1 MFPNCGHLIVWCVGK
16 TKVCEEIA
24 KLGTKRCSWF
34 NLNVEKFKG
43 LNSVFASKEQMA
55 DLDLGNIG
63 VMLVPIAAVVINTV
77 VKWAKNN
84 VPS

>member
-1 MFPNCGHLIVWCVGK
+1 MADEKKSPAF
-16 TKVCEEIA
+16 
-24 KLGTKRCSWF
+24 S
-34 NLNVEKFKG
+34 LNVTDVVEITKNTALVALAAG
-43 LNSVFASKEQMA
+43 LTYFGENMA

-84 VPS
+84 VPE

>member
-1 MFPNCGHLIVWCVGK
+1 MADEKNSPAF
-16 TKVCEEIA
+16 
-24 KLGTKRCSWF
+24 S
-34 NLNVEKFKG
+34 LNVTDVIEITKNTALVALAAG
-43 LNSVFASKEQMA
+43 LTYFGENMA

-84 VPS
+84 VPE

>member
-1 MFPNCGHLIVWCVGK
+1 MSDKDTNSPAF
-16 TKVCEEIA
+16 
-24 KLGTKRCSWF
+24 S
-34 NLNVEKFKG
+34 LNVNDVLEITKNTALVALAAG
-43 LNSVFASKEQMA
+43 LTYFGENMA

-84 VPS
+84 TAE

>member
-1 MFPNCGHLIVWCVGK
+1 MADEKNSPAF
-16 TKVCEEIA
+16 
-24 KLGTKRCSWF
+24 S
-34 NLNVEKFKG
+34 LNVTDVIEITKNTALVALAAG
-43 LNSVFASKEQMA
+43 LTYFGENMA
-55 DLDLGNIG
+55 DLDLGNVG

>member
-1 MFPNCGHLIVWCVGK
+1 MSDTNSPAFTLNVADV
-16 TKVCEEIA
+16 VEIA
-24 KLGTKRCSWF
+24 KNTALVA
-34 NLNVEKFKG
+34 LAAG
-43 LNSVFASKEQMA
+43 LTYFGENMA
-55 DLDLGNIG
+55 DLDLGNVG

>member
-1 MFPNCGHLIVWCVGK
+1 MADTNSPAF
-16 TKVCEEIA
+16 T
-24 KLGTKRCSWF
+24 
-34 NLNVEKFKG
+34 LNVADVVEISKNTALVALAAG
-43 LNSVFASKEQMA
+43 LTYFGENMA

-84 VPS
+84 VPE

>member
-1 MFPNCGHLIVWCVGK
+1 MADKNSAAFTLNVTDLID
-16 TKVCEEIA
+16 IA
-24 KLGTKRCSWF
+24 KNTALVA
-34 NLNVEKFKG
+34 LAAG
-43 LNSVFASKEQMA
+43 LTYFGENMA

-84 VPS
+84 VPE